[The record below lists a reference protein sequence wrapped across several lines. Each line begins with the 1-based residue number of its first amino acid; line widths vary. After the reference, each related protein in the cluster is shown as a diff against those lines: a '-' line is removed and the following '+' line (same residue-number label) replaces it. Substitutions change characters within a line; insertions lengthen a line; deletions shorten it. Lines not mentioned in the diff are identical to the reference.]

1 MAEFGWAYVAGGAI
15 TGAAG
20 PVGSVLTKESKTQI
34 SGSGAFTYSENNKT
48 VTLLG
53 HLSSSG
59 VVSASFFAGN
69 GSNLTSLNASNI
81 SAGTLNNARMPA
93 NISVTTLTTTANIT
107 ASSFFGNGA
116 NLTGLSAA
124 GANTQIQ
131 YNNAGAFAGSN
142 KLTFDGSKVVLTG
155 SMIISGSLTV
165 NELNVNVTNKEVMHV
180 SATGS
185 TSFGD
190 SADDIH
196 SFTGAISGSKLNL
209 SGLAAGTATTSSYL
223 ALDANNNVVLT
234 SSAGGAAV
242 GGTIGAAEDGSY
254 ADGLFSDFTNSTTIG
269 TAVDKFNEVL
279 KILAPT
285 PAPSLSRI
293 NYNNSA
299 GTTAKLSF
307 GASAPVADYTSSAT
321 AAGFTAVDRNGSYS
335 ATTSGNN
342 FRLGIY
348 DGTQA
353 ISGSLNFNTAK
364 SVTNGYLAFS
374 DFAFGNAE
382 TGTLKLE
389 LNGATIHSVNLAS
402 FIGTGTPNTGSGT
415 SLTSD
420 SGFINV
426 STTASSFDGNNA
438 EWNIFKHRTAKFKIG
453 PTNQK
458 VGWNYA
464 RAIHTI
470 GATDYATNYIEW
482 INDPSGAINDLSV
495 SDNKIEEISL
505 VGSKKISGVEYNT
518 DATAKYKFKI
528 NNLYRNVYAAS
539 GTPISFTVSNSSTPS
554 SQAVPAI
561 GGGESNTKVL
571 SVTASLDY
579 NGTSLL
585 SGSITANTTVT
596 HPFKNTITNVGATS
610 TGNGFLIDNRTLS
623 STNLLERFHDE
634 SQRKQSGSFNSQ
646 GDVTGPGYDWNSSTH
661 MTSGNGGHSDGLI
674 FYNQRLY
681 SPVDGDIPNGGNF
694 SSLLNVASG
703 QPNYSTASGVRTFY
717 RKIQN
722 TSDGAIKD
730 LKITSTKNSTT
741 YNNSTLSTANVHM
754 FVKIPGTTG
763 WMDVSQNFAYGNI
776 ADGNGGLIST
786 ATNDVDSGNNVHHIT
801 FGTASVADDAYLMVK
816 VVADESWAGYISQ
829 LQFQLGAS
837 TDTASTPGVLSDINV
852 VDSGQAAKLS
862 FGAANVVAGYTS
874 ANGAGIGLTTFNVN
888 STYSIT
894 DNRRGVMSSFTTVNG
909 ELNEAIAADGN
920 SDFPAKALG
929 DGFTGTLSLQ
939 VNGSEVHFISLSG
952 TLNAINSTNGNGS
965 RLNVSS
971 VSFSKTTDNVP
982 NYSLPYRTGLYEIAA
997 ADQRVGWNYAR
1008 IVHNRPA
1015 GALNT
1020 NYIEWIVDPSGSVN
1034 DMTSSQ
1040 TTLSNFDHPSVYYQ
1054 SGVRYFA
1061 SKPSA
1066 SFSFLAGNAYR
1077 NVYSNDAT
1085 AISFPT
1091 LNQSTITNIRLSGSG
1106 VATTGSI
1113 TINPGSTPVAPLAV
1127 LNNTAKC
1134 HEKPL
1139 QVTGTVLFSQA
1150 TSLVGNAS
1158 FVTGISGHTVAA
1170 QGQIAHPLKNNITTS
1185 IESKTNFLVFSG
1197 SIGSTNQFTE
1207 EYFNKESFRLV
1218 SGSYNTSASIIAGT
1232 WSSENSMNNGASYAA
1247 YNDGML
1253 VFNSF
1258 LISPLKGGNNGDFRN
1273 TTDGGIMQSPAGNV
1287 NYSTGV
1293 LSSST
1298 RTFYRYFE
1306 NNTSND
1312 RSSITITLYGSG
1324 SLVNK
1329 STALGNN
1336 GNFYL
1341 EAKIPG
1347 NTAWLD
1353 AGKAYTS
1360 NNKDID
1366 GSGALV
1372 GNSSPSPIGTGGTAF
1387 SCTFNGGSLR
1397 GTVSGPDRVV
1407 LKISAHKDWLGY
1419 LTRLKVAYS

>member
-20 PVGSVLTKESKTQI
+20 PEKSILVKEDKQRV
-34 SGSGAFTYSENNKT
+34 SGSSNFTYNQATTT
-48 VTLLG
+48 VSLLG

-59 VVSASFFAGN
+59 TVSASVYYGD
-69 GSNLTSLNASNI
+69 GSNLTGVG
-81 SAGTLNNARMPA
+81 GTP
-93 NISVTTLTTTANIT
+93 
-107 ASSFFGNGA
+107 G
-116 NLTGLSAA
+116 

-131 YNNAGAFAGSN
+131 YNNSGGFAGSN

-155 SMIISGSLTV
+155 SMIISGSLTI
-165 NELNVNVTNKEVMHV
+165 NELNVNVTNKEVMHL

-190 SADDIH
+190 SSGDVH

-209 SGLAAGTATTSSYL
+209 TGLAAGTATTSSYL
-223 ALDANNNVVLT
+223 ALDSNNNIVLT
-234 SSAGGAAV
+234 SSAGGAAA

-254 ADGLFSDFTNSTTIG
+254 ADGLFGDFTNSTTIG

-285 PAPSLSRI
+285 PAPNLSRI

-307 GASAPVADYTSSAT
+307 GASNPIADYTSSAT
-321 AAGFTAVDRNGSYS
+321 AAGFSAVARNGSYS

-348 DGTQA
+348 DGTQT
-353 ISGSLNFNTAK
+353 ITGTLNFDTVK
-364 SVTNGYLAFS
+364 SVTNTYLAYS
-374 DFAFGNAE
+374 DIAFGNAE

-389 LNGATIHSVNLAS
+389 LNGATIHTVNLAS
-402 FIGTGTPNTGSGT
+402 LVTTGNPNTGSGT

-426 STTASSFDGNNA
+426 ATTASSFDGNNA

-453 PTNQK
+453 STNQK

-464 RAIHTI
+464 RAIHTV
-470 GATDYATNYIEW
+470 GSTDYTTNYVEW

-505 VGSKKISGVEYNT
+505 VGSKKLSGVEYNT
-518 DATAKYKFKI
+518 DVTAKYKIKV

-539 GTPISFTVSNSSTPS
+539 GTPISFTVSNSSTPAA
-554 SQAVPAI
+554 QAVPAI
-561 GGGESNTKVL
+561 GGSENNTKVL

-585 SGSITANTTVT
+585 NGAITANTTVT
-596 HPFKNTITNVGATS
+596 HPFKNTITNVGSST

-634 SQRKQSGSFNSQ
+634 GHRKQSGSFNSQ
-646 GDVTGPGYDWNSSTH
+646 GDVTGPGYNWNSSTH
-661 MTSGNGGHSDGLI
+661 MLDGNAGHSDGLI

-681 SPVDGDIPNGGNF
+681 SPVDGDIANGGNF
-694 SSLLNVASG
+694 SGISNVESG
-703 QPNYSTASGVRTFY
+703 QPNYSSVSGVRTFY

-722 TSDGAIKD
+722 DSGGAVKD

-754 FVKIPGTTG
+754 FVKIPGTSG

-776 ADGNGGLIST
+776 ADGSGGLISS
-786 ATNDVDSGNNVHHIT
+786 AANDVDSGNNVHHIT

-852 VDSGQAAKLS
+852 VDSGQTARLS
-862 FGAANVVAGYTS
+862 FGATNVIAGYAT
-874 ANGAGIGLTTFNVN
+874 AAGNGIGSMANYNAN
-888 STYSIT
+888 STYNVT
-894 DNRRGVMSSFTTVNG
+894 DNKRGVLASFTTING
-909 ELNEAIAADGN
+909 EINEAVGADGN
-920 SDFPAKALG
+920 SDFPSKVFHNAYRG
-929 DGFTGTLSLQ
+929 ILSLE
-939 VNGSEVHFISLSG
+939 VNGSEVHYLSLSG
-952 TLNAINSTNGNGS
+952 TLNAINTANANGS
-965 RLNVSS
+965 RLNVGA

-982 NYSLPYRTGLYEIAA
+982 NYTLPYRSGVYEIAA
-997 ADQRVGWNYAR
+997 DDQRVGWNYAR
-1008 IVHNRPA
+1008 IIHSVPGSSA
-1015 GALNT
+1015 EDT
-1020 NYIEWIVDPSGSVN
+1020 NYIEWIVDPSGSIN
-1034 DMTSSQ
+1034 DMSSSQ
-1040 TTLSNFDHPSVYYQ
+1040 ISLLDFNHTNVFYQ
-1054 SGVRYFA
+1054 SGVKYFA
-1061 SKPSA
+1061 SRPTS
-1066 SFSFLAGNAYR
+1066 SFSFLVNNCYR
-1077 NVYSNDAT
+1077 NVYSNSAT
-1085 AISFPT
+1085 AVSFPT
-1091 LNQSTITNIRLSGSG
+1091 TDQSTITNIRMSGSG
-1106 VATTGSI
+1106 VVTSGSLSSA
-1113 TINPGSTPVAPLAV
+1113 NASLAV
-1127 LNNTAKC
+1127 LNSTPQC

-1139 QVTGTVLFSQA
+1139 QVTGTVRFDQT
-1150 TSLVGNAS
+1150 TSLVGNGT
-1158 FVTGISGHTVAA
+1158 FVSGVGGHIVNV
-1170 QGQIAHPLKNNITTS
+1170 QGQITHPLKNNITTA
-1185 IESKTNFLVFSG
+1185 IETKNNFLVFSG
-1197 SIGSTNQFTE
+1197 SIGSTNQTTE
-1207 EYFNKESFRLV
+1207 EYFNKEDFRLV
-1218 SGSYNTSASIIAGT
+1218 SGTYNTSASILAGT
-1232 WSSENSMNNGASYAA
+1232 WSSEVSMNDAGNHATYS
-1247 YNDGML
+1247 DGLL

-1258 LISPLKGGNNGDFRN
+1258 LVSPLMGGNNGDFRN
-1273 TTDGGIMQSPAGNV
+1273 TADGGALQSPQGNV
-1287 NYSTGV
+1287 NYSSGV
-1293 LSSST
+1293 LNSST
-1298 RTFYRYFE
+1298 RTFYRYYE
-1306 NNTSND
+1306 NNTTND
-1312 RSSITITLYGSG
+1312 RSSITVTLYGSG

-1329 STALGNN
+1329 DTSLGNN
-1336 GNFYL
+1336 GNFHL
-1341 EAKIPG
+1341 EAKVPG

-1360 NNKDID
+1360 NNQNVD

-1372 GNSSPSPIGTGGTAF
+1372 GNSSPSPIGTGGTSF

-1397 GTVSGPDRVV
+1397 GTTSGPDRVV

-1419 LTRLKVAYS
+1419 LTRMKVAYS